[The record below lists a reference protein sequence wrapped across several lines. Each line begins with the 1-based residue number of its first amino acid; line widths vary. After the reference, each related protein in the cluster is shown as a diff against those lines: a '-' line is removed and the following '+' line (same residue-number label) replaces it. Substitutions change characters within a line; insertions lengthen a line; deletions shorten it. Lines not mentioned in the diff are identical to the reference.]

1 MPVTGWM
8 SLHDR
13 LRERIGGD
21 ALDLPTLA
29 NEVYAAVARHVPHD
43 FACLA
48 TTDPASGVVTWASK
62 TRDLGIGDEEFAA
75 AEYGSTSD
83 INRFEEIAR
92 RRPPVGAIHLD
103 TDGHPEISYRHR
115 EFMQRRFGFTDE
127 LRAAF
132 VSRGACWGA
141 LGLARAD
148 GDPPYT
154 QADLDQVATICDLV
168 AVAIQRSLFRPGTT
182 TDPVPAP
189 AGPSVLI
196 VDATNR
202 LTHATPAARAAIA
215 DLGGFDHGSLPANV
229 LAVIATTRLR
239 QEPFQ
244 SRTQLENGR
253 WLSLRAAPLEG
264 TTGGSPDIVVTLE
277 PTPRSVLSRLAL
289 AAHGL
294 TSREE
299 DVAVL
304 VLQGVD
310 TKGIAQSLHLSS
322 HTVQD
327 HLKMIFTK
335 LGVSSRREMTA
346 RLTLD

>member
-1 MPVTGWM
+1 M
-8 SLHDR
+8 SLEDR
-13 LRERIGGD
+13 LRACLDGE
-21 ALDLPTLA
+21 ALELPTLA
-29 NEVYAAVARHVPHD
+29 GEVYAAVARHVPYD

-75 AEYGSTSD
+75 AEYGSATD
-83 INRFEEIAR
+83 INKFEDIAR
-92 RRPPVGAIHLD
+92 RQPPVGAIHLD
-103 TDGHPEISYRHR
+103 TGGHPELSYRHR

-141 LGLARAD
+141 LGLARAA

-154 QADLDQVATICDLV
+154 QDDLDQVATICDLV
-168 AVAIQRSLFRPGTT
+168 AGAIQRSLFRHGTAA
-182 TDPVPAP
+182 DPVPVP
-189 AGPSVLI
+189 SGPSVLI
-196 VDATNR
+196 VDPTNR
-202 LTHATPAARAAIA
+202 LTQATPAARAAIQ
-215 DLGGFDHGSLPANV
+215 DLGGFDHGSLPASV

-239 QEPFQ
+239 GEPFQ
-244 SRTQLENGR
+244 SRTQLEDGR
-253 WLSLRAAPLEG
+253 WLTLCAAPLAG
-264 TTGGSPDIVVTLE
+264 STGGSADIVVTLE
-277 PTPRSVLSRLAL
+277 RTPRSVLSRLAL
-289 AAHGL
+289 TAHGL

-299 DVAVL
+299 DVALL

-310 TKGIAQSLHLSS
+310 TRGIAQSLHMSP

-327 HLKMIFTK
+327 HLKAIFTK
-335 LGVSSRREMTA
+335 LRVGSRREMTA